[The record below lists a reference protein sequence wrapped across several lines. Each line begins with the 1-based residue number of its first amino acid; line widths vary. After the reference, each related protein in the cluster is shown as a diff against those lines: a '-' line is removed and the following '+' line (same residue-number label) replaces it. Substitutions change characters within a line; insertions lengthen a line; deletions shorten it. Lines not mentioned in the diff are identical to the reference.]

1 MAYVCSDEQGLS
13 PIKNL
18 KVFDVVAT
26 PSFLITSSPT
36 ELGVA
41 RQDNK
46 VRNPRNI
53 SVTAT
58 AQITQNGVDATT
70 APDEDGWQ
78 EYFCKD
84 RDKVFSVVD
93 ASEKVYKG
101 LSVESFKCS
110 HSTQTPDL
118 YDIQIEFVEILD
130 TGEILRSSA
139 AEDEA

>member
-1 MAYVCSDEQGLS
+1 MAYVCRDEEGLS

-26 PSFLITSSPT
+26 PSFQITSSPT

-46 VRNPRNI
+46 VRNPRKI

-58 AQITQNGVDATT
+58 AKITQNGVGATT
-70 APDEDGWQ
+70 APDADGWQ

-84 RDKVFSVVD
+84 RDKIFSVVD

-118 YDIQIEFVEILD
+118 YDIQIEFLEILD
-130 TGEILRSSA
+130 AGEIFDSNSA
-139 AEDEA
+139 DSEA